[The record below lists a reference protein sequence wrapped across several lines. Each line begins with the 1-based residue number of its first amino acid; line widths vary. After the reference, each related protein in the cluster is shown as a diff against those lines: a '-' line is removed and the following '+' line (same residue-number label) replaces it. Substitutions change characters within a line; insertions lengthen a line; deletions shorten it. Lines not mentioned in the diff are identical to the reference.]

1 MAAIEAHGLTKRF
14 GELLAVEDISLE
26 MAEGEVLA
34 FLGPNGAG
42 HTNVLEY
49 GIYGEYN
56 LV

>member
-1 MAAIEAHGLTKRF
+1 MAVIEAHGLTKRF

-42 HTNVLEY
+42 QLGH
-49 GIYGEYN
+49 
-56 LV
+56 